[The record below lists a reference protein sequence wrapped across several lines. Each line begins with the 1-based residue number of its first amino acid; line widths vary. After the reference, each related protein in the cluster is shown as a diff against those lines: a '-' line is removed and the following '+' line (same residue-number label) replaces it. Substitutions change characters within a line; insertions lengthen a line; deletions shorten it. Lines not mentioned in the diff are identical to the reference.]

1 MARGAI
7 STNIKSIYKVGTIDI
22 QKFVSSFTGGNGYNI
37 NDGIE
42 YIELPAIPG
51 IDEKVHNIIT
61 VKGDSMSPLIED
73 GDMLIV
79 NTSKIKPKKGDIV
92 AVVLNDNLMVKLF
105 DPGAV
110 CLHLT
115 SINQDYEPIRVYE
128 EDTCIIV
135 GIVWKVI
142 KDV

>member
-1 MARGAI
+1 MAKGSI
-7 STNIKSIYKVGTIDI
+7 FTNIKNIYKVGSVDI
-22 QKFVSSFTGGNGYNI
+22 QKFVSSFTAGNGFNI

-51 IDEKVHNIIT
+51 IDENVHTIIT

-79 NTSKIKPKKGDIV
+79 NTNKIKPKKGEIV
-92 AVVLNDNLMVKLF
+92 AVVLNETLMVKIF

-115 SINQDYEPIRVYE
+115 SVNQDYEPIRVYE
-128 EDTCIIV
+128 EDSCIIV
-135 GIVWKVI
+135 GLVWKVI